1 MKVAEK
7 QGTSIRTAVML
18 GAGGGHRLRQV
29 TNGKPKCLVNLL
41 GLTLLARNL
50 RALKEV
56 GILDVLLVV
65 GCQGDAIEEAVG
77 QLDCDGLN
85 VRCLPTPDWRLG
97 NGVSLMRAQAAA
109 SDRARFLVLMAD
121 HLFEVNTLRDF
132 LLRVPDNGHAHML
145 VDFSPNVEVDK
156 EDATYVRVSDD
167 GEVCA
172 IGKGLERDHGVDC
185 GLFVFTPAI
194 FSALETSFAA
204 GDNSLTGGCRCL
216 AEQHGLANVSLRE
229 GSWQDIDTPA
239 DYQNAKKRLLTSLA
253 GPGDGLVAR
262 HINRKFS
269 RPITAWL
276 SRTAVTPNQVTIAS
290 FLMALAG
297 AVLFA
302 VREPLWAGLTV
313 QLASIVDGVDGEL
326 ARLKLRTSAFGTL
339 LDSLLDRYADGLI
352 VLAMGYYSYTLSPGW
367 APLLVTAAALV
378 GVPLSMAFK
387 DRYRIAFGC
396 VYTAQADDGWSRY
409 LLPNRD
415 GRLFVAMLG
424 GVSGFVLP
432 ALAFTAVVSHL
443 SFYGDYCYCELRSSY

>member
-1 MKVAEK
+1 MKVK
-7 QGTSIRTAVML
+7 
-18 GAGGGHRLRQV
+18 
-29 TNGKPKCLVNLL
+29 
-41 GLTLLARNL
+41 
-50 RALKEV
+50 LKMEIPV
-56 GILDVLLVV
+56 
-65 GCQGDAIEEAVG
+65 
-77 QLDCDGLN
+77 
-85 VRCLPTPDWRLG
+85 
-97 NGVSLMRAQAAA
+97 
-109 SDRARFLVLMAD
+109 
-121 HLFEVNTLRDF
+121 
-132 LLRVPDNGHAHML
+132 
-145 VDFSPNVEVDK
+145 
-156 EDATYVRVSDD
+156 
-167 GEVCA
+167 
-172 IGKGLERDHGVDC
+172 
-185 GLFVFTPAI
+185 
-194 FSALETSFAA
+194 
-204 GDNSLTGGCRCL
+204 
-216 AEQHGLANVSLRE
+216 
-229 GSWQDIDTPA
+229 
-239 DYQNAKKRLLTSLA
+239 LTSLA
-253 GPGDGLVAR
+253 SPGDGLVAR

-269 RPITAWL
+269 RPITAWF

-367 APLLVTAAALV
+367 APLLVTAAALL

-396 VYTAQADDGWSRY
+396 SFTSQADDAWSRY

-443 SFYGDYCYCELRSSY
+443 VFLRRLLLLRVAK

>member
-18 GAGGGHRLRQV
+18 GAGGGQRLRQV

-77 QLDCDGLN
+77 QLNCDGLN
-85 VRCLPTPDWRLG
+85 VRCLPNPDWRSG
-97 NGVSLMRAQAAA
+97 NGISLMRARAAVSDQAP
-109 SDRARFLVLMAD
+109 FLVLMAD
-121 HLFEVNTLRDF
+121 HLFDVNTLRDF
-132 LLRVPDNGHAHML
+132 LLRVPDDGHAYML
-145 VDFSPNVEVDK
+145 VDFASNVEVDK
-156 EDATYVRVSDD
+156 EDATYVRVSDE

-172 IGKGLERDHGVDC
+172 IGKGLERGHGVDC

-194 FSALETSFAA
+194 FSALETSFAT

-216 AEQHGLANVSLRE
+216 AEQHGLANVPLRE
-229 GSWQDIDTPA
+229 GFWQDIDTPA
-239 DYQNAKKRLLTSLA
+239 DYQNAKKKLLTSLA
-253 GPGDGLVAR
+253 SPGDGLVAR

-269 RPITAWL
+269 RPIAAWL
-276 SRTAVTPNQVTIAS
+276 SRTAVTPNQVTITS
-290 FLMALAG
+290 FLIALAG

-302 VREPLWAGLTV
+302 VREPLWAGLAV

-378 GVPLSMAFK
+378 GVPMSMAFK

-396 VYTAQADDGWSRY
+396 SFTSQADDAWSRY

-415 GRLFVAMLG
+415 GRLLVAMLG

-432 ALAFTAVVSHL
+432 ALAFTAVVSHVV
-443 SFYGDYCYCELRSSY
+443 CLRRLLLLRVGK